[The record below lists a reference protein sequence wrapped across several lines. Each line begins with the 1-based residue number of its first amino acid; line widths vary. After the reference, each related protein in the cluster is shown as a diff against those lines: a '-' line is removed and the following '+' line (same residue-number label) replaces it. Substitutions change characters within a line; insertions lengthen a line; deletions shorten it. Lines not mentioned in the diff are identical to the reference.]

1 MIYYRSLYLKAN
13 LNISQRGKLNFSLL
27 IFTPL
32 IQWASS
38 YLSTYAQ
45 DFLSLNYASDSTLLA
60 TSTNPPF
67 LSNLGSSTTS
77 FRKPSQYTLTSIGL
91 SFLEVLAN
99 NFTPPEVLI
108 LYSSCFCVYNDKV

>member
-13 LNISQRGKLNFSLL
+13 LKISQRGKLNFSLL

-32 IQWASS
+32 IQWTSF

-45 DFLSLNYASDSTLLA
+45 EFLSLNYASDSTLFA

-67 LSNLGSSTTS
+67 PLNLSSSTTS
-77 FRKPSQYTLTSIGL
+77 FKKPSQYILISIGL
-91 SFLEVLAN
+91 SFL
-99 NFTPPEVLI
+99 
-108 LYSSCFCVYNDKV
+108 